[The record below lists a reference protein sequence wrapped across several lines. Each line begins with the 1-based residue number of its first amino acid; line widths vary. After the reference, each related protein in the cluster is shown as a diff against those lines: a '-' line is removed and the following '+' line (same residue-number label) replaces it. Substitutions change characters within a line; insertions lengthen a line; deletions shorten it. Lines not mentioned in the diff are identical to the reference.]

1 MGDGLQENKMGVM
14 PVGKL
19 LLTMSAPLVASM
31 LFQAFYNI
39 VDSMFVARLGQDAM
53 NAVSLAFP
61 VQTTEIAFYAGTG
74 VGINAYL
81 SRSLGAKDYDRVN
94 RITNTGIFLYIVTA
108 LIFAASQ

>member
-39 VDSMFVARLGQDAM
+39 VG
-53 NAVSLAFP
+53 
-61 VQTTEIAFYAGTG
+61 
-74 VGINAYL
+74 GIWSHHFMA
-81 SRSLGAKDYDRVN
+81 N
-94 RITNTGIFLYIVTA
+94 RWGNSGN
-108 LIFAASQ
+108 SG